1 MATAHGQT
9 GYGTVVFVGLD
20 TIVAFYK
27 LDHIRESQLKV
38 TVHSLRKHQCWHGEA
53 IRCLTR
59 RGFLRYV
66 AIGHHHD
73 HWFRLTGG
81 DQIIKDLS
89 RPSQFRPS
97 ILITTN
103 AMKQIEHRILFLA
116 GLIAGRRIHR
126 EATFQ
131 ACSRT
136 VVPDL

>member
-1 MATAHGQT
+1 MATAHGQS
-9 GYGTVVFVGLD
+9 GNGTVVFVSLD
-20 TIVAFYK
+20 AIVAFYK

-53 IRCLTR
+53 IRSFTR
-59 RGFLRYV
+59 CGFLRYV

-73 HWFRLTGG
+73 HWFRLTGSY
-81 DQIIKDLS
+81 QVVKDLS